1 MRFNLGKLTE
11 DEEIELFRLSLSG
24 EKRFTLEY
32 YPKGYDS
39 RDSWHICSIE
49 TLCSTNDYNEVV
61 QKIQQHYQSLLAN
74 DASLIANDETVAYYQ
89 ITDALN
95 YNDEEVQIQLSE
107 LNRLSFMLQLCGYQP
122 KKKTTKQATATKE

>member
-11 DEEIELFRLSLSG
+11 DEEVELFRLSRSG
-24 EKRFTLEY
+24 KKRFTLEY
-32 YPKGYDS
+32 YPKGYESDC
-39 RDSWHICSIE
+39 SWGHKCSIE
-49 TLCSTNDYNEVV
+49 TLCFTNDYNEVV

-89 ITDALN
+89 ITDVLN
-95 YNDEEVQIQLSE
+95 YNDEVQIQISE

-122 KKKTTKQATATKE
+122 KKKTTKKATATKE

>member
-11 DEEIELFRLSLSG
+11 DEEVELFRLSLSG

-32 YPKGYDS
+32 YPEGYDS
-39 RDSWHICSIE
+39 RDSWHKCSIE

-122 KKKTTKQATATKE
+122 KKKTTKKAAATKE